1 MITGN
6 KKIVLRSITMG
17 VLLIMRRLACPFKLR
32 ISACSGVNEAKE
44 DTHFKK

>member
-1 MITGN
+1 
-6 KKIVLRSITMG
+6 MG

-32 ISACSGVNEAKE
+32 ISACSGVKVAKEDTEAKE